1 MPVLTFSKAWL
12 CLAWLNPGLLLL
24 LSIEALSLMPS
35 DKDFILLAFFL
46 SFFSLFSFC
55 PVFSFFSVAL
65 TGSKAGHAV
74 RLGQLQRKDLAFRV

>member
-46 SFFSLFSFC
+46 SFFSFLYFRFALSFL
-55 PVFSFFSVAL
+55 SFL
-65 TGSKAGHAV
+65 LH
-74 RLGQLQRKDLAFRV
+74 